1 MPARTSGTAM
11 HGCQVDGGRCVAYVF
26 RAMNLLLL
34 LSALLSA
41 LSGIGGSARAPGV
54 AQAVAGA
61 SVVAPRLV
69 PAQARAAPRPVA
81 ALPTRRAS
89 AAIGVVPAIPRVVSV
104 PAWADRQRE

>member
-1 MPARTSGTAM
+1 M
-11 HGCQVDGGRCVAYVF
+11 HGCPVDGGRRVAYVLG
-26 RAMNLLLL
+26 AMNLLLL

-69 PAQARAAPRPVA
+69 PAQARAARRPMA
-81 ALPTRRAS
+81 APPTRFAS
-89 AAIGVVPAIPRVVSV
+89 AAIGVVPAIPRVVIV
-104 PAWADRQRE
+104 PAWVDRRRE